1 MRCATG
7 AAGGDDDELGTL
19 NLITA
24 DKVAEAASLVRQGKV
39 ISLGGDFGSNGPQGA
54 FKFRFNPIHVM
65 TVDGGDAETLVKYA
79 PEWARKSV
87 AQELSSFFVDNIFRF
102 NDDMITMSLQAA
114 TQWDALSHVYYEDKL
129 YNGFPADSVTS
140 FGAYRCGIEKVDGKG
155 IVSRGVL
162 LDVVAHRGEEVFC
175 EPGRPIT
182 PAELDDIAAE
192 QGVQIGRG
200 DIVVVHTGWWTR
212 FLSAGD
218 GHEAARPALDV
229 RLMAARSRGRGRR
242 LRQPDGRG
250 SGPGQWCGGHLP
262 ADAHAVPARYGF
274 DARRV
279 LGSDR
284 AGRRLPRRRGGVR
297 IPADRTP
304 AEGGRR
310 GRCAR
315 QPDSDQMNVVRK
327 TIAVDGLTT
336 GYLEAGVRRSCR
348 AAARR

>member
-1 MRCATG
+1 MKDFRRVADDVRNWG
-7 AAGGDDDELGTL
+7 RWGGDDELGTL

-24 DKVAEAASLVRQGKV
+24 DKVAEAASLVKAGKV

-79 PEWARKSV
+79 PEWARNSV

-129 YNGFPADSVTS
+129 YNDFPADSVTS
-140 FGAYRCGIEKVDGKG
+140 FGASRCGIEKVDGKG

-162 LDVVAHRGEEVFC
+162 LDVVAHRGEELFC

-182 PAELDDIAAE
+182 PAELDDIAVK

-212 FLSAGD
+212 FLSTGD
-218 GHEAARPALDV
+218 GQEP
-229 RLMAARSRGRGRR
+229 
-242 LRQPDGRG
+242 G
-250 SGPGQWCGGHLP
+250 SGLHWTCASWLHDHEIAAVASDNLMVEDPDPANGVEGTFLP
-262 ADAHAVPARYGF
+262 MHMLCLRDMGLMLGEYWDLTGLAAD
-274 DARRV
+274 
-279 LGSDR
+279 
-284 AGRRLPRRRGGVR
+284 
-297 IPADRTP
+297 
-304 AEGGRR
+304 
-310 GRCAR
+310 
-315 QPDSDQMNVVRK
+315 
-327 TIAVDGLTT
+327 
-336 GYLEAGVRRSCR
+336 CR
-348 AAARR
+348 ADGVYDFQLIAPPLKVVGAVGAPVSPIAIK